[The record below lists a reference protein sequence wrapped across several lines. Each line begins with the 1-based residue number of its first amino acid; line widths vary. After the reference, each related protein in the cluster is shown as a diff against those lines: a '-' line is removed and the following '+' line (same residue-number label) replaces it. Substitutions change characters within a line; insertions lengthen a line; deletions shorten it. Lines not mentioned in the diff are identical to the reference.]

1 LKTENKQTRIIAVSS
16 GKGGV
21 GKTNVVANLAM
32 ALGKQNKKVLIFD
45 ADTGLGNIDILLGL
59 CPKHNLKH
67 VLSGQKEI
75 KEIII
80 KYSDG
85 IHILP
90 SASGIQHLAELNKEQ
105 HLAISAEF
113 DSLMGEYDFILMDT
127 GAGIASNVTLFCASA
142 HDIVIVIT
150 PEPTSLVDAYALM
163 KVLFQNHNQ
172 KRFKVLENSV
182 KSEKESKTAYL
193 NLSTVV
199 DSYLPSISVSYIGY
213 ILFDEYMPKAIRMQ
227 KPLAECY
234 PYSKAS
240 KCFAQLADKIAGWKS
255 VEHSSFNL

>member
-1 LKTENKQTRIIAVSS
+1 MKIENKQTRIIAVSS

-21 GKTNVVANLAM
+21 GKTNVVANLAI

-45 ADTGLGNIDILLGL
+45 ADTGLGNIDILLRL
-59 CPKHNLKH
+59 CPEHNLKH

-80 KYSDG
+80 KYG
-85 IHILP
+85 EKIHVLP
-90 SASGIQHLAELNKEQ
+90 AASGIQNLAELNKEQ
-105 HLAISAEF
+105 HLTISAEF
-113 DSLMGEYDFILMDT
+113 DSLMGEYDVILMDT

-142 HDIVIVIT
+142 HDIVVVIS

-172 KRFKVLENSV
+172 KRFKVLENLL
-182 KSEKESKTAYL
+182 KSEKEAKAAYL
-193 NLSTVV
+193 NLSAVV
-199 DSYLPSISVSYIGY
+199 DNYFPSISVNYIGY
-213 ILFDEYMPKAIRMQ
+213 ILFDEHVTKAIRMQ

-234 PYSKAS
+234 PYSKGS
-240 KCFAQLADKIAGWKS
+240 KCFAKLADKIAGWKS